1 MRILLAVLCVVVS
14 TGCQKTNREVLDA
27 AKPAWATV
35 RSSLPALQKLVND
48 APADGKLDGVSW
60 NEKDTAKATVS
71 FLTAEQLSDP
81 DVELDEGQQ
90 LSRLDL
96 YEGGNFLNCLQWTGP
111 RNPMS
116 ARAMDERNGDSIRA
130 QCDAG
135 LATKYLV
142 VLDTLESTL
151 PELTG
156 EGVFAGGEATVR
168 VTVVDRLASKAL
180 VTFTVDGKPGEKV
193 RYEVRPGEEQAV
205 KLAQA
210 VHSTMWGDAKRQI
223 FEGLRQRGA
232 TITPR

>member
-1 MRILLAVLCVVVS
+1 MRTVLLLCALSLV
-14 TGCQKTNREVLDA
+14 GCQKTNREVLDA
-27 AKPAWATV
+27 AKPAWAAV
-35 RSSLPALQKLVND
+35 RTSLPALRRLVND
-48 APADGKLDGVSW
+48 APPEGKLDGVSW
-60 NEKDTAKATVS
+60 TEADTAEASVS
-71 FLTAEQLSDP
+71 FLTAEQLGDP
-81 DVELDEGQQ
+81 DVELDEGQK

-111 RNPMS
+111 RSPMS
-116 ARAMDERNGDSIRA
+116 PRALDERNGDSIRA

-142 VLDTLESTL
+142 VLDTIKSTL
-151 PELTG
+151 PVLTG

-168 VTVVDRLASKAL
+168 VTVIDRLAPRAL

-193 RYEVRPGEEQAV
+193 RYEVRPGEEKEA